1 MTPEHL
7 VFYDGECGFCD
18 GTVQFLLKRDR
29 DEQLYFAPLQGDLAG
44 LLLPQHNL
52 PEDLDSIVYLHTV
65 SDQGSVYIHSD
76 AIANIVAVLPWPWSW
91 CRWISIVPRIF
102 RDWGY
107 QQFAKRRIRW
117 FGTVES
123 CTLPTEAQAKR
134 LLY

>member
-18 GTVQFLLKRDR
+18 GTVQFLLKHDV
-29 DEQLYFAPLQGDLAG
+29 DELLHFAPLQGELAQ
-44 LLLPQHNL
+44 LLLPQHEL
-52 PEDLDSIVYLHTV
+52 PEGLDSIVYLHTI
-65 SDQGSVYIHSD
+65 SQQGSAYIHSD
-76 AIANIVAVLPWPWSW
+76 AIANIVALLPWPWSLARW
-91 CRWISIVPRIF
+91 MRWIPKMI

-117 FGTVES
+117 FGKVES
-123 CTLPTEAQAKR
+123 CTLPTESQSKR